1 MIKRIALLVTAA
13 CGIATPRRMLPR
25 RVKPTREET
34 LPLHTQKAV
43 ATRGGGDARDVAA
56 RALGYCIGAGSTI
69 LFAPIV
75 YTLATQKSA
84 DGLSLSTFTLSL
96 CGYSCSAAY
105 NYKKGHALSTYVESV
120 LLAVQCAVIS
130 FVCALLKGIDVGR
143 VMLGSVAYAGAALLL
158 LLGSPP
164 PRLLAVLQVWAT
176 SLLMISL
183 IPQLYLNYSR
193 KEPGQY
199 SPVTAGLSVLG
210 NSIRIFTT
218 LTLTKDPLLLLGFA
232 LGLSLNAALLGQIL
246 FYT

>member
-1 MIKRIALLVTAA
+1 MIKRVALLVTAA

-34 LPLHTQKAV
+34 LHTQKAI

-56 RALGYCIGAGSTI
+56 RALGYCIGAGSTV

-130 FVCALLKGIDVGR
+130 FVCALLKGMDVGLV
-143 VMLGSVAYAGAALLL
+143 VMGTIAYVGAALLL
-158 LLGSPP
+158 LLGNPP
-164 PRLLAVLQVWAT
+164 PRLLALLQVWAT

-232 LGLSLNAALLGQIL
+232 LGFSLNAALLGQIL
-246 FYT
+246 FYSP

>member
-1 MIKRIALLVTAA
+1 MIRLALLAATA
-13 CGIATPRRMLPR
+13 CGISAPRKMLPR
-25 RVKPTREET
+25 RIKTAREET

-105 NYKKGHALSTYVESV
+105 NFKKGHAISTYVESV

-130 FVCALLKGIDVGR
+130 LVCALLKGVDIGR
-143 VMLGSVAYAGAALLL
+143 VLIGSVVYVGAALLL

-193 KEPGQY
+193 KEPGRSQCINQIVGACLHAIDATPARCRGGRV
-199 SPVTAGLSVLG
+199 SHR
-210 NSIRIFTT
+210 SIRSAPCFRRETT
-218 LTLTKDPLLLLGFA
+218 W
-232 LGLSLNAALLGQIL
+232 
-246 FYT
+246 

>member
-1 MIKRIALLVTAA
+1 MIKRIALLATAA
-13 CGIATPRRMLPR
+13 CSISAPRKMLPR

-34 LPLHTQKAV
+34 LHTQKAI

-56 RALGYCIGAGSTI
+56 RALGYCIGAGSTV

-130 FVCALLKGIDVGR
+130 FVCALLKGMDVGLV
-143 VMLGSVAYAGAALLL
+143 VMGTIAYVGAALLL
-158 LLGSPP
+158 
-164 PRLLAVLQVWAT
+164 
-176 SLLMISL
+176 
-183 IPQLYLNYSR
+183 
-193 KEPGQY
+193 
-199 SPVTAGLSVLG
+199 
-210 NSIRIFTT
+210 
-218 LTLTKDPLLLLGFA
+218 
-232 LGLSLNAALLGQIL
+232 
-246 FYT
+246 

>member
-1 MIKRIALLVTAA
+1 M
-13 CGIATPRRMLPR
+13 
-25 RVKPTREET
+25 
-34 LPLHTQKAV
+34 
-43 ATRGGGDARDVAA
+43 RGGGDARDVAA

-105 NYKKGHALSTYVESV
+105 NFKKGHAISTYVESV

-130 FVCALLKGIDVGR
+130 FVCALLKGIDIGR
-143 VMLGSVAYAGAALLL
+143 SYCRTVAYVGAALAL

-183 IPQLYLNYSR
+183 IPQPYLNYSR
-193 KEPGQY
+193 KEPGPVLARHGGSQRAGQLDPHLHDPHAHEG
-199 SPVTAGLSVLG
+199 SPCCCWGSRSGSA
-210 NSIRIFTT
+210 
-218 LTLTKDPLLLLGFA
+218 
-232 LGLSLNAALLGQIL
+232 
-246 FYT
+246 